1 VTAAPLIAAAR
12 DAARDVT
19 AVTLEPAMSVIV
31 NINARNCFLFIL
43 ANLSLVF
50 SSLYINKSA
59 FRINPEILP
68 ALPVLHS
75 PVTLLMQVISFK
87 P

>member
-1 VTAAPLIAAAR
+1 
-12 DAARDVT
+12 
-19 AVTLEPAMSVIV
+19 MSVIV

-43 ANLSLVF
+43 ANLSLIF
-50 SSLYINKSA
+50 SSFYQSFLYINKPA

-75 PVTLLMQVISFK
+75 PEHYLCRLSLSNLN
-87 P
+87 